1 MYEQELYKKA
11 QKRVKR
17 KKGFYRHLKVY
28 LMVNCFILF
37 MGVIEGD
44 PFQALP
50 MPFLWGMGLLFH
62 YVNVF
67 GLPGSGILSE
77 EWEDR
82 EIRKEMESLR
92 KTYPNSVP
100 KSDEIDMKE
109 HLELKELRKNY
120 DDSDLV

>member
-82 EIRKEMESLR
+82 EIRKEMETLR